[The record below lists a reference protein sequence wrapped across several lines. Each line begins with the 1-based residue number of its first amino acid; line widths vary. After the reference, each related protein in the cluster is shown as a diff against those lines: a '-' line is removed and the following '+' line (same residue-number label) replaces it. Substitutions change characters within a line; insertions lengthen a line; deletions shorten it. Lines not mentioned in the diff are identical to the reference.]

1 MRGSVS
7 TELAALRERLLHFTS
22 LVELELDF
30 ADHEELEFADRTE
43 LQTLAD
49 EIEQKLAALMHSFRT
64 GNAIRNGISVAI
76 IGAPNVG
83 KSTLLN
89 ALLGEQRAIVSDIQG
104 TTRDT
109 IEDTLV
115 IDGILFRLIDTAGI
129 RETNDVIEQMGV
141 ERSRQ
146 AMEKAQIIISV
157 QDATRPG
164 WTIPATCPRP
174 ARDLTVLSVLNKV
187 DLCSV
192 SEQSERSVLSQCSGM
207 IPLSAKNGD
216 IEPLKRELVRVAKE
230 MLPTSAVMLSNARHY
245 EAISRAHEAILRVR
259 QGLQD
264 GLLPRGARRSDRT
277 DHQHRGVSK
286 YIQQILYRQ
295 MILSMTGYG
304 KAETI
309 FRGKKLICEIR
320 SLNSKSMDLS
330 TRLIPALRAHELDI
344 RTIITSRLE
353 RGKVDL
359 AICEQN
365 SLLTGEGQSGAS
377 PINWAAAKTY
387 AQQYGE
393 QFGEPVPAEVMAAI
407 LRFPDV
413 MKVAEEES
421 ELTDEEWKDVQAL
434 LDRAIDAFIAFRTQ
448 EGAALQAMFTQKLDG
463 IADLLAQVEPF
474 EKGRVAKI
482 KERLEANL
490 AQLSAETQAQTDRN
504 RLEQEMIYYLEKL
517 DITEEKVRL
526 TNHIKYFRETMGG
539 EGAGVGKKLGFIA
552 QEMGREINTLGSKSN
567 QSEMQIIVVK
577 MKDILEQI
585 KEQVLNVL

>member
-1 MRGSVS
+1 
-7 TELAALRERLLHFTS
+7 
-22 LVELELDF
+22 
-30 ADHEELEFADRTE
+30 
-43 LQTLAD
+43 
-49 EIEQKLAALMHSFRT
+49 
-64 GNAIRNGISVAI
+64 
-76 IGAPNVG
+76 
-83 KSTLLN
+83 
-89 ALLGEQRAIVSDIQG
+89 
-104 TTRDT
+104 
-109 IEDTLV
+109 
-115 IDGILFRLIDTAGI
+115 
-129 RETNDVIEQMGV
+129 
-141 ERSRQ
+141 
-146 AMEKAQIIISV
+146 
-157 QDATRPG
+157 
-164 WTIPATCPRP
+164 
-174 ARDLTVLSVLNKV
+174 
-187 DLCSV
+187 
-192 SEQSERSVLSQCSGM
+192 
-207 IPLSAKNGD
+207 
-216 IEPLKRELVRVAKE
+216 
-230 MLPTSAVMLSNARHY
+230 
-245 EAISRAHEAILRVR
+245 
-259 QGLQD
+259 
-264 GLLPRGARRSDRT
+264 
-277 DHQHRGVSK
+277 
-286 YIQQILYRQ
+286 
-295 MILSMTGYG
+295 MTGYG

-309 FRGKKLICEIR
+309 FRGRKLICEIR

-365 SLLTGEGQSGAS
+365 SLPMGEGQGGAS
-377 PINWAAAKTY
+377 PINWAAVKTY

-421 ELTDEEWKDVQAL
+421 ELTDEEWKDIQAL

-526 TNHIKYFRETMGG
+526 TNHIKYFRETMDG